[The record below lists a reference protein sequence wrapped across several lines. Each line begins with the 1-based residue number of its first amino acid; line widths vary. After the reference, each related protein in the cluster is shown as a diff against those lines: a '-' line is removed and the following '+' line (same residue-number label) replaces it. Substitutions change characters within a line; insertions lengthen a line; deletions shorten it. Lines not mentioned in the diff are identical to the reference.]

1 MRQRASAAGRSG
13 VRHCRVPQCGGV
25 AGRGAKAA
33 LLPSLPLQ
41 AELGTARP
49 SAIGAAS
56 RGPRRPGVAVGPHPP
71 SLPRQAA
78 KRSRRGSAR
87 ATAGQGRAGRGTAA
101 GRSAGARSRLWRR
114 ARLQYVALRRD
125 ERTGHRGL
133 HSRRRDA
140 GSRGRVGRAGP

>member
-25 AGRGAKAA
+25 AGRGSGALAEAGRGVEAA

-41 AELGTARP
+41 AGLGTARP
-49 SAIGAAS
+49 SATGAAP
-56 RGPRRPGVAVGPHPP
+56 RGPGVAAGPHPP

-78 KRSRRGSAR
+78 KRSRHGSAR
-87 ATAGQGRAGRGTAA
+87 ATAGQGRAGRG
-101 GRSAGARSRLWRR
+101 R